1 MIVWREK
8 FRALSLH
15 FLVTAGMAALAAAV
29 IFFVWFPDPFQAMLG
44 GTRLF
49 LLISGIDLAL
59 GPLSSLIVYNS
70 KKTRRALIFDY
81 TIIGIVQL
89 AAFVYGVMAIADARP
104 AYVAFAK
111 DQFVVTL
118 AGDLED
124 KDLLEGKD
132 PYRTRPMW
140 GPKVIGTQNPTDRK
154 ERQALLFS
162 GAAGKDVNEFPKYFV
177 PYEAVREQVKQKS
190 QPLELLYKH
199 HPEAKQMIKDA
210 KLKVP
215 EAQLRWLP
223 IRGKTF
229 WTALLDENG
238 GPPLAYLPFDPYY

>member
-1 MIVWREK
+1 MIAWREK

-15 FLVTAGMAALAAAV
+15 FLVTASMAALAAAV
-29 IFFVWFPDPFQAMLG
+29 IFFVWFPDPFQDMMG

-81 TIIGIVQL
+81 TVIGIVQL
-89 AAFVYGVMAIADARP
+89 AAFVYGVAAIADARP

-111 DQFVVTL
+111 DQFMVTL

-124 KDLLEGKD
+124 KDLAEAKD
-132 PYRTRPMW
+132 PSYSTRPKW
-140 GPKVIGTQNPTDRK
+140 GPRVIGTQNPTDRK
-154 ERQALLFS
+154 EKQELLFS

-177 PYEAVREQVKQKS
+177 PYDAVKEQVKQKS
-190 QPLELLYKH
+190 QSLDVLYKR
-199 HPEAKQMIKDA
+199 HPEAKQMVADA
-210 KLKVP
+210 KLNIP
-215 EAQLRWLP
+215 EAELRWLA

-229 WTALLDENG
+229 WTVLVDANG
-238 GPPLAYLPFDPYY
+238 GPPLAYLPVDPY